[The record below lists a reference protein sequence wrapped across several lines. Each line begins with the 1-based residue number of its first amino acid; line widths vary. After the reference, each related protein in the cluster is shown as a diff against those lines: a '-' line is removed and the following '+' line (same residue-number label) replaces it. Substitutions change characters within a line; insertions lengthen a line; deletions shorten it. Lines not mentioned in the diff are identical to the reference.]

1 MEGLIYY
8 SLNCYLL
15 MGDILF
21 FTDAELGRAFSF
33 FKYYFYP
40 AQCGNKDLSVSIK
53 AGFTIY

>member
-1 MEGLIYY
+1 
-8 SLNCYLL
+8 